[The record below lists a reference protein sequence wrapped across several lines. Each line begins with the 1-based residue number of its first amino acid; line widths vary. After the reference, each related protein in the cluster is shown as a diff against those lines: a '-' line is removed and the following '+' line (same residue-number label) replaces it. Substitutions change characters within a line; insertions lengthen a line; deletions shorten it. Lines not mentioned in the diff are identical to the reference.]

1 METRHPDCEPGS
13 PEAPPLGSVAPT
25 GPVRHTSTQG
35 ECLRSPAGRFCS
47 LALLSARVPKSRL
60 PE

>member
-47 LALLSARVPKSRL
+47 LALLSGQGP
-60 PE
+60 